1 MAMVENIF
9 WIIILHMEII
19 KKRKQKLIE
28 TVHNITSIFISIL
41 SIALPNKIQSSDY
54 RDDMELDITPREGCQ
69 YWVMPMI
76 VEFMDMHF
84 PKIHPDLLQFL
95 EDNNKYGMK
104 MLMKDYEE

>member
-1 MAMVENIF
+1 MDEN
-9 WIIILHMEII
+9 
-19 KKRKQKLIE
+19 
-28 TVHNITSIFISIL
+28 ISIL
-41 SIALPNKIQSSDY
+41 SIASPNKIQSSDY
-54 RDDMELDITPREGCQ
+54 RDDMEFDITPREGSQ

-84 PKIHPDLLQFL
+84 PKIHPGLLQFL

>member
-1 MAMVENIF
+1 
-9 WIIILHMEII
+9 ME
-19 KKRKQKLIE
+19 
-28 TVHNITSIFISIL
+28 FG
-41 SIALPNKIQSSDY
+41 
-54 RDDMELDITPREGCQ
+54 ITPREGCQ

-104 MLMKDYEE
+104 MMMRDYAE